1 MVPGST
7 EGLLELTLDVQLLS
21 LFGCER
27 CGTTATFA
35 GNFDGVAL
43 HHTGVGH
50 LHFVALDI
58 HYLNEGDLVA
68 VNFAVGNGSFA
79 ALVGNGAFQFGAIG
93 LESEGCRLR
102 TAATGNFGGPL
113 TGDVRRKSSEAGA
126 EQGHYGQDR
135 SFHAEMVTEDT
146 VVVTHLKKP

>member
-93 LESEGCRLR
+93 LESEGCCLW

-113 TGDVRRKSSEAGA
+113 TGDVRSQGSQAG
-126 EQGHYGQDR
+126 EKQGHYGQDR
-135 SFHAEMVTEDT
+135 SFHAEIITEDT